1 MEHLE
6 VKAKCTGDVITAI
19 GNCIKLSQVY
29 EKNIELSF
37 YDGATITV
45 RPNSN
50 VHDLYE
56 ILKLK
61 TREINNQR

>member
-6 VKAKCTGDVITAI
+6 IKAKCTGHEITAI
-19 GNCIKLSQVY
+19 GNCIKLSEVY
-29 EKNIELSF
+29 ENNIELSF

-50 VHDLYE
+50 VLDLSE
-56 ILKLK
+56 ILRLK
-61 TREINNQR
+61 RQEINNQR